1 MTEIDP
7 SKRNTSADKEFA
19 ELDSRKSEYI
29 RQRTDKQLE
38 IDVINSNIS
47 SIEARIANIL
57 MKKRRVIRK

>member
-1 MTEIDP
+1 MTEIDR
-7 SKRNTSADKEFA
+7 SKRNTSADKEIA

>member
-1 MTEIDP
+1 MTEINP
-7 SKRNTSADKEFA
+7 SKRNTSADKEIA